1 MSNSFPHHSDHL
13 PLPYD
18 PVTHWFNECRFNLG
32 QHQTHFDNPEFFAQ
46 FGLDITTQNV
56 DAWIELAHPDDRT
69 QLDAHLHW
77 HSKVQLNYP
86 LVSHYRIKNLE
97 GMYVHIEQK
106 LVALALEGNP
116 VILGRLSVCDETLD
130 QGSPVEQRTIRHS
143 ISGLYTQYKLLI
155 DIENIQKSQ
164 NNELTIA
171 HIKIDNLTNQV
182 RQFGPKLL
190 LDVARKLHAAS
201 QIFSGYNF
209 QLYQLDTD
217 TFMLMLTGH
226 IDFNALEPLFTSFIS
241 KCSTINEGLG
251 SLYAD
256 KITVGIVPNNS
267 NQFSAEAL
275 LDLSTQTRRF
285 ANQRK
290 NNNIAIYSEQTKK
303 NIERFSYIEINLTKV
318 IRQQQLSVHYHPI
331 VDLKNQQVASFESLV
346 RWTSPQYG
354 EIGPVEFIH
363 IAEKQGLIYDLGIL
377 VFKQACKFLR
387 LYNLTHNSNVKVNIN
402 VSGLQLLNRDL
413 PSHFRRIALHYGLL
427 PSSIV
432 LELTETVNLDDNN
445 HALAQLRS
453 LAKMGFILSL
463 DDFGA
468 GMTSINS
475 FFDFPFKQIKI
486 DRSFALKAMVD
497 STPTEFLRFLIVL
510 CRKKKISIVVE
521 GVETYD
527 MLDYYLKLG
536 TTHLQGYFYSR
547 PMPVNKAMLF
557 SPQIHQHKSPK

>member
-1 MSNSFPHHSDHL
+1 MSNSFLNHSDHL
-13 PLPYD
+13 LFSND
-18 PVTHWFNECRFNLG
+18 PVTHWFNECRFQLG
-32 QHQTHFDNPEFFAQ
+32 QNHTQFDNPQFFAQ
-46 FGLDITTQNV
+46 FGIDVQSQTI
-56 DAWIELAHPDDRT
+56 DAWIELAHGDDRSH
-69 QLDAHLHW
+69 LDTHLHW
-77 HSKVQLNYP
+77 HSKVQSNYP

-97 GMYVHIEQK
+97 GMYIHIEQK
-106 LVALALEGNP
+106 LVALEIEGNP
-116 VILGRLSVCDETLD
+116 VILGRLSVCDETSY
-130 QGSPVEQRTIRHS
+130 QGNRLEQRTIRHS

-155 DIENIQKSQ
+155 DIENIQHSQ
-164 NNELTIA
+164 KNQLTVA
-171 HIKIDNLTNQV
+171 HIKVDNLTNQV

-217 TFMLMLTGH
+217 TFMLMFTDH
-226 IDFNALEPLFTSFIS
+226 IDFDLLEPLFTSFIS
-241 KCSTINEGLG
+241 KCTSINEGLG

-256 KITVGIVPNNS
+256 KITIGIVPNNS

-285 ANQRK
+285 ANHKK
-290 NNNIAIYSEQTKK
+290 NNNIAIYSEQTKESV
-303 NIERFSYIEINLTKV
+303 ERFSYIEKNLTKV
-318 IRQQQLSVHYHPI
+318 IRQQQLCVHYHPI
-331 VDLKNQQVASFESLV
+331 VDLKSQQVASFESLV
-346 RWTSPQYG
+346 RWISPKYG
-354 EIGPVEFIH
+354 QIGPVEFIH

-377 VFKQACKFLR
+377 VFKKACKFLQQ
-387 LYNLTHNSNVKVNIN
+387 YNKTHNSTVKVNIN
-402 VSGLQLLNRDL
+402 VSVLQLLNRDL
-413 PSHFRRIALHYGLL
+413 PSHFRRIALHYGLI

-432 LELTETVNLDDNN
+432 LELTETVNLDDNH

-453 LAKMGFILSL
+453 LSKMGFILSL

-497 STPTEFLRFLIVL
+497 STPTDFLRFLIKL
-510 CRKKKISIVVE
+510 CRKKTISIVVE

-536 TTHLQGYFYSR
+536 ATHLQGYFYSQ
-547 PMPVNKAMLF
+547 PMPVDKAMLF
-557 SPQIHQHKSPK
+557 TPQIHQHENPK